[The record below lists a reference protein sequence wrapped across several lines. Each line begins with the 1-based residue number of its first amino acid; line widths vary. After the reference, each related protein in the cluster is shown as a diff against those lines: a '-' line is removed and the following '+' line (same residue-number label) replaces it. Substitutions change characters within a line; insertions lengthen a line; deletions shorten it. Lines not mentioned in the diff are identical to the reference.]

1 MEPFKSKAL
10 GYIAL
15 VLSGCGVYF
24 SFAMTNLTYVDPDL
38 QPQIRTIGLAVGF
51 LAFPGLAL
59 AWRCLDPNGRTYV
72 KLIALVDTIQ
82 LLWTL
87 IFTA

>member
-1 MEPFKSKAL
+1 MAPFKSKAL
-10 GYIAL
+10 GFTAL

-38 QPQIRTIGLAVGF
+38 QPQVRTVALVIGF
-51 LAFPGLAL
+51 LAFPCLAL
-59 AWRCLDPNGRTYV
+59 AWRCLDANGRTYV
-72 KLIALVDTIQ
+72 KLIALVNTIQ

-87 IFTA
+87 IFAA